1 MKALSDHEG
10 AQVEKTALVIGG
22 TGPTGPPIIR
32 GLQERGYRPVMLHS
46 GKHEVDEVGPDKLEH
61 IHTDANFAETLT
73 EGIGDRSFDLVIA
86 TYGRLRLL
94 PEVLKDRTPRLITV
108 GGTIYDTKYS
118 RAATEDSPRDLHHK
132 IYVKIV
138 ETEQALMDAHAAGIF
153 NVTHLRYP
161 NLYGPRQLAPR
172 EWSIIRRIRDG
183 RRRLPILDAG
193 LTLESRSYVDNAAHA
208 VLLTVDH
215 PDESAGQAYS
225 VVDEYTPSDADRVHA
240 MAAVMGAEV
249 ELVSFPPAAGRPA
262 WYWGIGRSLRWGQ
275 DGTPPPTTHSLID
288 MAKMKEQLGYRD
300 LVDFPEAIERTV
312 NFYLENPP
320 APGGEEERQ
329 LSDAFDYEAED
340 AFLAAYD
347 RFVAE
352 CASIPFEGVVYR
364 HQYEHPKAPATTTP
378 SH

>member
-1 MKALSDHEG
+1 M
-10 AQVEKTALVIGG
+10 EKTALVIGG

-61 IHTDANFAETLT
+61 IHAEAHFAETLDAAIVGRT
-73 EGIGDRSFDLVIA
+73 FDVVIA

-94 PEVLKDRTPRLITV
+94 PEALKGRTERLITV
-108 GGTIYDTKYS
+108 GGTIYSTTFS
-118 RAATEDSPRDLHHK
+118 RAATEDSARDLNHK

-138 ETEQALMDAHAAGIF
+138 EAEDALMNAHNEGIF
-153 NVTHLRYP
+153 NLTHLRYP

-172 EWSIIRRIRDG
+172 EWSVIRRIRDG

-193 LTLESRSYVDNAAHA
+193 LTLESRCFVDNAAHA

-215 PDESAGQAYS
+215 PEESAGQFYS

-240 MAAVMGAEV
+240 MAAVMGADV
-249 ELVSFPPAAGRPA
+249 ELVSFPASAGRPA

-275 DGTPPPTTHSLID
+275 DGTPPPTDHCLID
-288 MAKMKEQLGYRD
+288 MGKMQRDLGYRD
-300 LVDFPEAIERTV
+300 LVDFPEAIEQTV
-312 NFYLENPP
+312 RWYLDNPP
-320 APGGEEERQ
+320 EPGGEEEVQ
-329 LSDAFDYEAED
+329 LSDRFDYESED
-340 AFLAAYD
+340 AFLATYD

-352 CASIPFEGVVYR
+352 CDRVPFEGVVYR
-364 HQYEHPKAPATTTP
+364 HQYDHPKAAASAGTA
-378 SH
+378 S